1 MRPLRA
7 TGQRV
12 VAFCRDHYSR
22 TGNTPSYSMI
32 RDEIGAADNAAVK
45 KILKRAEAR
54 GHLALDGEYRG
65 GRGPRCGQ
73 RIRFGLPEEADTRR
87 IRFGSDVSELG
98 DR

>member
-32 RDEIGAADNAAVK
+32 RDEIGASDNASVRQ
-45 KILKRAEAR
+45 ILKRAEAR
-54 GHLALDGEYRG
+54 GLLALNGDYRG

-73 RIRFGLPEEADTRR
+73 RIRFGLPEEADKVQIKMGR
-87 IRFGSDVSELG
+87 DL
-98 DR
+98 